1 MLTLLTREITENIIT
16 AGSHAFAR
24 SIIQTIYDRSLALAN
39 NNKGARVALLSIN
52 KLTL

>member
-24 SIIQTIYDRSLALAN
+24 SIIQTIYDRSLALAQIGRSCGFT
-39 NNKGARVALLSIN
+39 KR
-52 KLTL
+52 